1 MKKQLSLAVAIAL
14 GLAACGSSD
23 SSSSPEPAPKYDW
36 QIINLYAADQSDVAK
51 GCIIYDNAIAEP
63 QKVITA
69 SIALYGY
76 NVLFHNR
83 DGSVITKH
91 TIKAAD
97 VPSTGIVTIDSANVP
112 AGGYVSLEEVD
123 GGIGGNADVYM
134 FSVQKELLS
143 DLVLNVRQPQ
153 MGASCYKGSQ
163 ELPAEIV
170 KSAAVSVLQE
180 KSISHYQSSYGLDVD
195 GHSISSHIPVK
206 SELPAQKQVLVTAYE
221 DDADSK
227 ASIMSHYGMIQPG
240 YIYDSNNPGSIIARP
255 LTNEN
260 LIYQPWSS
268 QDNLSVDRDSAIYMV
283 YGDNSYL
290 WQSIF
295 NSNHEFALVDGN
307 SDMQHWS
314 AYFTGVDADYDW
326 QYHSYIAL
334 DGANS
339 VVVNTL
345 PAMYDFSDMGITTNC
360 SSETSADL
368 CIDTSSYS
376 SGDFDLQRTQVRS
389 TTTVGGRNFY
399 QSIYAAP
406 NAQQV
411 LMNSSVVTMAPD
423 VANRIEV
430 GLTKSDNQP
439 QALNYMMAE
448 SINIQTAAKDSP
460 IVPEYTDTNGAILT
474 ISEKSAAHQAILA
487 TNSTMV
493 SNSKN

>member
-1 MKKQLSLAVAIAL
+1 MKKQLSLAVVIAL

-23 SSSSPEPAPKYDW
+23 SSSSPAPAPKYDW
-36 QIINLYAADQSDVAK
+36 QIINLYAANQSDVAK
-51 GCIIYDNAIAEP
+51 GCVIYDNAVAEP

-76 NVLFHNR
+76 NILFHNR
-83 DGSVITKH
+83 DGSVIAKH
-91 TIKAAD
+91 TIKATD
-97 VPSTGIVTIDSANVP
+97 VPSTGIVSIDSANVP
-112 AGGYVSLEEVD
+112 DGGYVSLEEVD

-134 FSVQKELLS
+134 FTVQKELLS

-153 MGASCYKGSQ
+153 MGASCFKGSQ
-163 ELPAEIV
+163 ALPVEIV

-180 KSISHYQSSYGLDVD
+180 KSISHYQSSYGMDVD
-195 GHSISSHIPVK
+195 GHSISAHIPVK
-206 SELPAQKQVLVTAYE
+206 SELPAQKQVLVTAYQ
-221 DDADSK
+221 DDTDSK
-227 ASIMSHYGMIQPG
+227 ASIMSHYGLIQPG

-295 NSNHEFALVDGN
+295 NSNHEFALVNGN

-314 AYFTGVDADYDW
+314 AYFTGVDTDYEW

-339 VVVNTL
+339 VVVNAL
-345 PAMYDFSDMGITTNC
+345 PAMYDFSDMGITTSC

-368 CIDTSSYS
+368 CIDTSSFS
-376 SGDFDLQRTQVRS
+376 TIDFDLQRTQVRS
-389 TTTVGGRNFY
+389 TATVGGRNFY
-399 QSIYAAP
+399 QSIYAVP
-406 NAQQV
+406 SAQQV
-411 LMNSSVVTMAPD
+411 LMNSSVAIMDPSEN
-423 VANRIEV
+423 NRVEV
-430 GLTKSDNQP
+430 GLTKSDNLP
-439 QALNYMMAE
+439 QALSYMMAE

-460 IVPEYTDTNGAILT
+460 IVPDFTDTNGSILT
-474 ISEKSAAHQAILA
+474 LAEKTAVHQTILG

-493 SNSKN
+493 ANSKN